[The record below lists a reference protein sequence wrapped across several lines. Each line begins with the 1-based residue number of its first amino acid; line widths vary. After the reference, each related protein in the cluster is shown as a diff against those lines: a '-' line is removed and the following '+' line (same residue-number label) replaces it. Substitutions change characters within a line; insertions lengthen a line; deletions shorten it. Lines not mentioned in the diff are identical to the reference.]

1 MFEIECTINTSVP
14 MQPTKVYLETNFPL
28 SFIQEKKKFINSQF
42 EWKVPSLYFES
53 SAAAKPSLCGSCL
66 SIRVIVLTVVSIIE
80 LLRWAAAADKSP
92 FALVIGASW
101 VRVRFSDSATGRPL
115 KMCYL
120 RYKWNSEVC
129 DHFWKMLK
137 VQLDPT
143 WWGGGFLPTGLR
155 SFVLSYVTCPSS
167 LPLCCR
173 DSWPFRPSFKLQP
186 SLR

>member
-120 RYKWNSEVC
+120 LCNATIQMKLWGVWSFLKDAKSAAGPYVVGRRVSSHGPAFLCPLIC
-129 DHFWKMLK
+129 DLSIFS
-137 VQLDPT
+137 PT
-143 WWGGGFLPTGLR
+143 LLQGLVALPAL
-155 SFVLSYVTCPSS
+155 F
-167 LPLCCR
+167 
-173 DSWPFRPSFKLQP
+173 
-186 SLR
+186 